1 MCLGVCLSVHMTV
14 GKCPQAQAV
23 FSSGGGILDPICFSA
38 LGLSAL
44 SEFLTMTLY
53 SFSNQKSEFLF
64 FGNKDND

>member
-53 SFSNQKSEFLF
+53 SFSN
-64 FGNKDND
+64 